1 MAKIIKNRSAQ
12 LFFTLTHNQFVNG
25 KITKRTYFMRLEK
38 LSNLISQSSTLYAVI
53 ADILAMDYE
62 IRPLAKYRKNGMLH
76 EKYDVLM
83 EKVNASGQLIEFKVL
98 GKNANFHPGD
108 QDDLP
113 SVPHLHFSEI
123 RCKMDVYTGIFT
135 DDTMLSDKEF
145 VALWNNEE
153 FFNKLYKNRLSLML

>member
-1 MAKIIKNRSAQ
+1 
-12 LFFTLTHNQFVNG
+12 
-25 KITKRTYFMRLEK
+25 
-38 LSNLISQSSTLYAVI
+38 
-53 ADILAMDYE
+53 
-62 IRPLAKYRKNGMLH
+62 
-76 EKYDVLM
+76 M

-135 DDTMLSDKEF
+135 DGTMLSDKEF

>member
-25 KITKRTYFMRLEK
+25 KITKRTYLMRLEK
-38 LSNLISQSSTLYAVI
+38 LLNYISRSSTLHTVI
-53 ADILAMDYE
+53 ADILAMDFE
-62 IRPLAKYRKNGMLH
+62 IRPLAKYRKNGMLE

-83 EKVNASGQLIEFKVL
+83 EKVSASGQLIEFKVL

-108 QDDLP
+108 QDNLP
-113 SVPHLHFSEI
+113 SVPHLHFSELN
-123 RCKMDVYTGIFT
+123 CKMDVYTGFFT
-135 DDTMLSDKEF
+135 DNTMLSDKEF
-145 VALWNNEE
+145 VALWNNED